1 MLKTL
6 NSHLYTKPN
15 LDQELDI
22 CNRVYEIAT
31 YNMKRVGVAIK
42 KYKVNKSSY
51 IQIRLYTA
59 KDAEN
64 LGLVR
69 VYEAK
74 PGKESTMDQ
83 QLDMTYL
90 IEYMK

>member
-6 NSHLYTKPN
+6 ESHLYMKPN

-31 YNMKRVGVAIK
+31 DNMKRVGVTIK

-51 IQIRLYTA
+51 IQIRLITA

-64 LGLVR
+64 LGLVG

-74 PGKESTMDQ
+74 SGKESTMNQ
-83 QLDMTYL
+83 QLDMTSL